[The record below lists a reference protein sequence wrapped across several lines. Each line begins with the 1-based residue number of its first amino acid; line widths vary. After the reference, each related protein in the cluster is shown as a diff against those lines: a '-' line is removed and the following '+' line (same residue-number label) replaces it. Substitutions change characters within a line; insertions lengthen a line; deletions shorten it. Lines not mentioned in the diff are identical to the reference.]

1 MRHLHL
7 KRKTIIQM
15 AILSVV
21 AVLSNKEMV
30 FSFIGLPGMLFG
42 SYVMPFTILALGF
55 WLGWRFGT
63 VCTMAAVTTVAI
75 TNPMKHWI
83 GRDRPQPLEAQRA
96 IKIRKLVSNP
106 AFPSG
111 DSAQAGA
118 ITTLLILLGPLPL
131 PVSLVFLGYWLLGER
146 ISLVQI
152 VGTAVVL
159 CGVMV
164 LTRRSA
170 NQVPVGLGQGGGKR

>member
-1 MRHLHL
+1 MIELDHSISGRVHRLRL
-7 KRKTIIQM
+7 GV
-15 AILSVV
+15 LDYVLVV
-21 AVLSNKEMV
+21 
-30 FSFIGLPGMLFG
+30 PGMLFG

-131 PVSLVFLGYWLLGER
+131 PASLVFLP
-146 ISLVQI
+146 LVPLCMFSRVYFGAHWI
-152 VGTAVVL
+152 GDTIGGVLIGSGVAFAYACWFSDFVGT
-159 CGVMV
+159 
-164 LTRRSA
+164 
-170 NQVPVGLGQGGGKR
+170 GLPGA